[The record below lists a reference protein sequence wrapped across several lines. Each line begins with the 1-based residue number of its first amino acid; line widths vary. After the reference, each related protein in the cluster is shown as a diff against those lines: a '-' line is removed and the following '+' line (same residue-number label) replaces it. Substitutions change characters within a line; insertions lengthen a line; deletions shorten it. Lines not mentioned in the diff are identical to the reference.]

1 MEPKLQSE
9 LIRRSQT
16 EPYGRL
22 LGLEVVDVRP
32 GFAKVVMQTSP
43 EMGNIFGALHGGAVF
58 SLMDE
63 AFQLASNTH
72 GVLAVALNVSI
83 TYVAAPGPQC
93 VLEATAEEIHRTRRT
108 ASYLCEVREREEGK
122 LIATA
127 QALAYRTS
135 KQIEFE

>member
-1 MEPKLQSE
+1 METKLKSE
-9 LIRRSQT
+9 LVRRSQAG
-16 EPYGRL
+16 PYGRL
-22 LGLEVVDVRP
+22 LGLEAAEVRP
-32 GFAKVVMQTSP
+32 GFARVSMKMSP
-43 EMGNIFGALHGGAVF
+43 QLTNIFGAAHGGAVF

-83 TYVAAPGPQC
+83 TYVAAPDPEC

-108 ASYLCEVREREEGK
+108 ASYLCEVRETTEGK

-135 KQIEFE
+135 KQIELE

>member
-1 MEPKLQSE
+1 METKLKSE
-9 LIRRSQT
+9 LVRRSQAG
-16 EPYGRL
+16 PYGRL
-22 LGLEVVDVRP
+22 LGLEVADVRP
-32 GFAKVVMQTSP
+32 GFARVLMKMSP
-43 EMGNIFGALHGGAVF
+43 QLTNIFGATHGGAVF

-83 TYVAAPGPQC
+83 TYVAAPDPEC

-108 ASYLCEVREREEGK
+108 ASYLCDVREVGEGK